1 MTGREIASLFNAK
14 RVGKGRWVA
23 LCTAHPDR
31 KPSLSITEG
40 RKAVLL
46 RCQSQQCAVRD
57 ICKGVGIEV
66 KALWYQQSA
75 DPREIRK
82 AEKDRANHER
92 VRLKILDQ
100 VRERTA
106 ELERWGRVAAALYW
120 HHLRKPHD
128 KQIEAWYEEALD
140 SCLGD
145 PATWPTP
152 APYCPFP
159 PQKLLHNIQ
168 AHHVTPPIARFLKL
182 PKAV

>member
-1 MTGREIASLFNAK
+1 L
-14 RVGKGRWVA
+14 
-23 LCTAHPDR
+23 
-31 KPSLSITEG
+31 
-40 RKAVLL
+40 LL

-57 ICKGVGIEV
+57 ICKGAGIEV

-75 DPREIRK
+75 DPAAIRR
-82 AEKDRANHER
+82 AEKERAYRDR
-92 VRLKILDQ
+92 VRARILAQ
-100 VRERTA
+100 IREQIA
-106 ELERWGRVAAALYW
+106 DLERWARVAAALYW
-120 HHLRKPHD
+120 HHQRKPHD

-145 PATWPTP
+145 PAPWPKP

-182 PKAV
+182 PKAI